1 MFFII
6 LIHFINIFI
15 NYLSTFRANK
25 TKILEI
31 LRDTWASD
39 RKAEWSIWMVYSKV
53 EMPNQYISSD
63 IDGASQQAL
72 RRKALVLRKL
82 NEDVIAYSLNM

>member
-1 MFFII
+1 MYFT
-6 LIHFINIFI
+6 NIFT
-15 NYLSTFRANK
+15 NYSVHSRANK

-39 RKAEWSIWMVYSKV
+39 RKAEWSIWMVYSKI

-82 NEDVIAYSLNM
+82 NEDVIAYSLYM